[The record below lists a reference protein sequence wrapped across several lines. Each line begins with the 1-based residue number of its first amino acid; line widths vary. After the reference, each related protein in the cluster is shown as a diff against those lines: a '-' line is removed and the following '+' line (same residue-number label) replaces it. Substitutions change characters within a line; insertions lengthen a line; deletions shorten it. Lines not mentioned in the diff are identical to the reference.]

1 MNWLRKMM
9 TGRYGAD
16 QLSVAL
22 FVVYILLYFTAQIT
36 RSFILVL
43 LSFIP
48 FALFVFRMFSRN
60 ISKRY
65 QENYRFLNWWN
76 PVWVRLRGVLYK
88 VQAWFRKLSVRWKD
102 RQTHRYYK
110 CPKCRNT
117 LRVPKGRGKIAITCP
132 VCKTEFIKDRKSVV

>member
-48 FALFVFRMFSRN
+48 FAFFVFRMFSRN

-102 RQTHRYYK
+102 RRTHRYYK

-132 VCKTEFIKDRKSVV
+132 VCKTEFIKKT

>member
-132 VCKTEFIKDRKSVV
+132 VCKTEFIKKT